1 MPAAQPAPAAAG
13 TNEAIAA
20 TLRSVL
26 EPIAKRLDRV
36 DNYMDGIQAQKE
48 RGVLAGHLETNK
60 EHYPRLAGNERATD
74 RVLARWHGLQESAKG
89 GAAAPDQHDLRR
101 IFDEEEAYLSGGQPG
116 VPVAQP
122 NVEVT
127 RMDEPP
133 ERIPGRPVPGR
144 STAPVV
150 PAVVTAAGGVPT
162 VMPVATTA
170 PPAGAPGPAVTQDP
184 NTNQP
189 ITRDSL
195 QAHIAQ
201 QARGLG
207 VKQA

>member
-1 MPAAQPAPAAAG
+1 
-13 TNEAIAA
+13 
-20 TLRSVL
+20 
-26 EPIAKRLDRV
+26 
-36 DNYMDGIQAQKE
+36 
-48 RGVLAGHLETNK
+48 
-60 EHYPRLAGNERATD
+60 
-74 RVLARWHGLQESAKG
+74 
-89 GAAAPDQHDLRR
+89 
-101 IFDEEEAYLSGGQPG
+101 
-116 VPVAQP
+116 
-122 NVEVT
+122 
-127 RMDEPP
+127 MDEPP

-144 STAPVV
+144 STAPVM

-195 QAHIAQ
+195 QANIAQ
-201 QARGLG
+201 QARALG